1 MEVDFMKPNAYK
13 LRLTIAM
20 FMCLSILVACQG
32 TQEESSSDEDRAP
45 IVEPYK
51 YRPKSNR

>member
-1 MEVDFMKPNAYK
+1 MKPNTYG
-13 LRLTIAM
+13 LRLTLAM
-20 FMCLSILVACQG
+20 FVGLSILVACQG
-32 TQEESSSDEDRAP
+32 TQEEPSSDEDRAP